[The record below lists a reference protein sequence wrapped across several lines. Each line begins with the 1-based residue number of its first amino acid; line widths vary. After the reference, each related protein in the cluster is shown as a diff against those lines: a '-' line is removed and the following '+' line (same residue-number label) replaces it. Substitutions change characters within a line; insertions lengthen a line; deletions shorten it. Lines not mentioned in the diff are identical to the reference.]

1 MNTEEKKKAP
11 IVLSIISIIV
21 AFGFPVLSIFFG
33 IFGLALANSYQKES
47 GLDYKTEKISLF

>member
-21 AFGFPVLSIFFG
+21 AFGFPVLSI
-33 IFGLALANSYQKES
+33 IFGYFWF
-47 GLDYKTEKISLF
+47 GLG